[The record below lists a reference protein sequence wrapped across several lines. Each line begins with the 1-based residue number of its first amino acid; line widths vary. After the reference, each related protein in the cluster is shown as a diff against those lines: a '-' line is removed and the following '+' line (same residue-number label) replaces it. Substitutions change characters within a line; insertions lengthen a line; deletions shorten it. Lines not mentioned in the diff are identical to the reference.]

1 MGHTFGAG
9 YTFGTFRP
17 YKVKIVTLKNKIF
30 LEKFSLTPS
39 EKGLVVL
46 GMVALFQNKTPSLT
60 VIRRRKN
67 RWRKKTAAE
76 KNNLL

>member
-1 MGHTFGAG
+1 MGHTFGAD
-9 YTFGTFRP
+9 YTFGTLRP
-17 YKVKIVTLKNKIF
+17 YQVKIFTLKNKI
-30 LEKFSLTPS
+30 LLKKLSLTPS

-46 GMVALFQNKTPSLT
+46 GMEALFQTKTLSLT

-76 KNNLL
+76 KTHLL